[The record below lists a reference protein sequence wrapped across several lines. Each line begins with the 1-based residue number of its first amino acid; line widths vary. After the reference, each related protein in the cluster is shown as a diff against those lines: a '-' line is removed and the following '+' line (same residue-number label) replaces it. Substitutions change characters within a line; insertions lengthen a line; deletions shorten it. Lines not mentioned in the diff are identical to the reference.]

1 MTKLVCLALSGVDS
15 LLKHVSYPERGGIH
29 NWCLHHLVRNDTFT
43 PSSLC
48 ISNEVDAGD
57 NFISNLN
64 ESSNMGDDGDEHERP
79 RQANRRGM
87 NYFGSIL
94 LVSSSS
100 IIFTP
105 LLENFPS
112 LAPNGWEILIWLAWG
127 YAIFAYS
134 IIFLIVNNVFRFLE
148 NKKPNLFPSHTN
160 RNWLKNLKTPG
171 LSLLIWFVLIIVL
184 WNIPV

>member
-1 MTKLVCLALSGVDS
+1 M
-15 LLKHVSYPERGGIH
+15 
-29 NWCLHHLVRNDTFT
+29 
-43 PSSLC
+43 
-48 ISNEVDAGD
+48 VDAGD

-64 ESSNMGDDGDEHERP
+64 ESSNMGDDEYEHERP

-94 LVSSSS
+94 LGSSSS